1 MKKMNMV
8 LAISLLIM
16 AIPFVLANPNNVTDE
31 TINTTLTVNAVPYFT
46 AGPTLEDNVLAPADE
61 LDLFPNTQTTV
72 WCNGTADD
80 QNGFA
85 DLVSVSGVLYHES
98 STAGAADDALNHYT
112 AADCDVSLAVDGTFS
127 CAFDLEFYALNGTWT
142 CDVNVTDTASQSN
155 VSNDTSAVTQLLA
168 IDVDNGDIDFGSLA
182 MGTNTTTTDYTK
194 TVTNQGNIQI
204 DLQLDAWSDFA
215 APDANDANAMDCT
228 SGSLGVDWL
237 RYSLAATTNY
247 DSKTSLVQAGAVS
260 ETSFDLAAGAA
271 SSRSVYFGIGVPTSG
286 LGGSCTGVLSFTGI
300 VNS

>member
-1 MKKMNMV
+1 MKKINMV

-46 AGPTLEDNVLAPADE
+46 AGPTLEDGVAAPAE
-61 LDLFPNTQTTV
+61 EIDLFPNTQTTV

-80 QNGFA
+80 ENGFA
-85 DLVSVSGVLYHES
+85 DLVSASGVLYHES
-98 STAGAADDALNHYT
+98 STSGAADDPATHYS

-142 CDVNVTDTASQSN
+142 CDVTVTDTAAQSN
-155 VSNDTSAVTQLLA
+155 TSNDTSRVTELLA
-168 IDVDNGDIDFGSLA
+168 IDVNDGDINFGSLA
-182 MGTNTTTTDYTK
+182 MGTNTTNVDYSK
-194 TVTNQGNIQI
+194 TVTNQGNIAI
-204 DLQLDAWSDFA
+204 DLQLNAWSDFA
-215 APDANDANAMDCT
+215 TPDANDANAMTCT

-237 RYSLAATTNY
+237 RYSLAAATDY
-247 DSKTSLVQAGAVS
+247 DSKTSLVQAGPVTES
-260 ETSFDLAAGAA
+260 TFNLLAGAA
-271 SSRSVYFGIGVPTSG
+271 STRDVHFGIGVPAAG
-286 LGGSCTGVLSFTGI
+286 VGGACTGVLSFTGI